1 MPTIITSDK
10 TITIENSLDSGPNY
24 PDANRPVVLL
34 AVVAWVT
41 HLFRLILGFT
51 TSTLGLF
58 DDNLR
63 SLQDR
68 IAKLEEES
76 SDDDE
81 DAPSLS
87 PSRARTDIRPAQP
100 KASDTKCT
108 RCSARGHDTKS
119 CRTTNPDLVK
129 KRIANNKKMKKE
141 ADRLR
146 TRYPPTYMP
155 HHIPPSR
162 QYYDQLDFNYE
173 TPTISPLSRHGTTM
187 RSMIA
192 VHKDAEEFR
201 RRQAQSARDRRKGKS
216 RGTT

>member
-68 IAKLEEES
+68 IAKLEEEE

-81 DAPSLS
+81 
-87 PSRARTDIRPAQP
+87 
-100 KASDTKCT
+100 
-108 RCSARGHDTKS
+108 
-119 CRTTNPDLVK
+119 
-129 KRIANNKKMKKE
+129 
-141 ADRLR
+141 
-146 TRYPPTYMP
+146 
-155 HHIPPSR
+155 
-162 QYYDQLDFNYE
+162 
-173 TPTISPLSRHGTTM
+173 
-187 RSMIA
+187 
-192 VHKDAEEFR
+192 
-201 RRQAQSARDRRKGKS
+201 
-216 RGTT
+216 